1 MRSVTTMS
9 LANLDA
15 LIDAKLKEH
24 KEHDAAASVDPADFD
39 WNKRQKEELARPF
52 KNFAEV
58 NKVLDD
64 KAHEDRSAGAY
75 AFMKSCVRRGYT
87 PEETFDLMTK
97 HTDTY
102 IMGHYADADGDVNES
117 RVRADIV
124 RAFIKKTKK
133 RPAPPQEASGIERRE
148 VFLHK
153 GKIHEIIDQ
162 SEAALIAH
170 GVDIYQ
176 RGALVRPSTTET
188 IVAADDRRDTGTR
201 LIPIRRDGMREIFSH
216 YVDFKSYSAT
226 EDEWLSADCPKDVG
240 SMYVEREG
248 LWKVRKLAGVINAP
262 TLRPDGTILDKEGY
276 DPD

>member
-1 MRSVTTMS
+1 
-9 LANLDA
+9 
-15 LIDAKLKEH
+15 
-24 KEHDAAASVDPADFD
+24 
-39 WNKRQKEELARPF
+39 
-52 KNFAEV
+52 
-58 NKVLDD
+58 
-64 KAHEDRSAGAY
+64 
-75 AFMKSCVRRGYT
+75 MKSCVRRGYT
-87 PEETFDLMTK
+87 PEETFDLLTK
-97 HTDTY
+97 HTDTC

-188 IVAADDRRDTGTR
+188 IVAGGERGEKGNR
-201 LIPIRRDGMREIFSH
+201 LNTDPGEGMSEI
-216 YVDFKSYSAT
+216 
-226 EDEWLSADCPKDVG
+226 LSQ
-240 SMYVEREG
+240 
-248 LWKVRKLAGVINAP
+248 
-262 TLRPDGTILDKEGY
+262 
-276 DPD
+276 